1 MTGSG
6 TDVSGLLAEAAATFE
21 ELGFEQPRLEAELLL
36 SFALDVERQH
46 LYLEPVLTIA
56 APQVER
62 FRHFVSQRVARRP
75 LQYVTGEAAFRYLR
89 LRVDES
95 VLIPR
100 PETEV
105 LVDRA
110 LELLSSGAEETTVLD
125 VGCGSGAIGLA
136 LAFESAAALV
146 VGMDI
151 SPEALVIT
159 RFNARRHG
167 LEARVRLLRSDLLDP
182 VLPRRQFDLIVSN
195 PPYVAS
201 GDLANL
207 DPEVRDYEPR
217 GALDGGADG
226 LVFYRRIAIDAAS
239 CLASGGHVVVETG
252 DGQAEAVE
260 RIIAGTDRY
269 DEIRVSED
277 LNGIA
282 RIVSGRVRR
291 ID

>member
-1 MTGSG
+1 M
-6 TDVSGLLAEAAATFE
+6 
-21 ELGFEQPRLEAELLL
+21 
-36 SFALDVERQH
+36 ERQH
-46 LYLEPVLTIA
+46 LYLEPVPTTT

-75 LQYVTGEAAFRYLR
+75 LQYITGEAAFRYLR

-110 LELLSSGAEETTVLD
+110 LELLSSESGETTVLD
-125 VGCGSGAIGLA
+125 VGCGSGAIGIA
-136 LAFESAAALV
+136 LAFESTATRV

-159 RFNARRHG
+159 RFNTRRHG

-226 LVFYRRIAIDAAS
+226 LLFYRRIAIDASS
-239 CLASGGHVVVETG
+239 CLAPGGHVVVETG

-260 RIIAGTDRY
+260 RILAGTDRY

-277 LNGIA
+277 LNGLA